1 MAPVKNFFMGPEGN
15 PVSPVDAANNNL
27 INPDAYMNNAYG
39 IMYRD
44 QAEGGLDMLRQ
55 QALGNAPSVAKMETD
70 RMQNQ
75 LRQGAQSMAQ
85 SGAYNPA
92 NQRSAQMAVAQGTGE
107 VAGRGAEAAAKERLA
122 AQGMYNQAAQGMF
135 GMDANLRNAD
145 RNALMQLNHDR
156 SNLHTSQYGTSSQ
169 AQTASAAAGG
179 QMFGAGLGALAAG
192 LMPSSEKL
200 KPSDER
206 AKRDI
211 SSGDDPIEQLLDE
224 LSPKEYRYI
233 EGVDDGGA
241 QKHVG
246 VMAQD
251 VERTPSGAGMVQEDA
266 QGMKSLD
273 VGDIAQASLAA
284 SANIHKRL
292 KALEA
297 KGGGQG
303 DDDII
308 EQILNGRR

>member
-27 INPDAYMNNAYG
+27 INPDAYMNNADG

-145 RNALMQLNHDR
+145 RNALMQLSHDR
-156 SNLHTSQYGTSSQ
+156 SNLHTSQYNASSQ
-169 AQTASAAAGG
+169 AETASAAAGG
-179 QMFGAGLGALAAG
+179 QLLGAGLGAAG
-192 LMPSSEKL
+192 VAIA
-200 KPSDER
+200 SDER

-266 QGMKSLD
+266 QGVKSLD